1 MWKECKERPRL
12 GRRKLPTYASIN
24 PRGEIVLN
32 PTVFPLL
39 EGWNYVSLHYDSETG
54 QPAITRPSWTGRIY
68 SVKKF
73 GRRGRLRVIRAM
85 RFLRHFSLQIDQTLT
100 FTEIHQHPGP
110 TLILNLRTATAAC
123 RHVDRKATPS
133 PHRGS

>member
-1 MWKECKERPRL
+1 MWKEHKERPRP
-12 GRRKLPTYASIN
+12 GRRKLQPYASIN

-39 EGWNYVSLHYDSETG
+39 EGWNYVSVHYDDQTA
-54 QPAITRPSWTGRIY
+54 QIAITRPTSTGRIY
-68 SVKKF
+68 NVKKI
-73 GRRGRLRVIRAM
+73 GRRGRLRVIRAK
-85 RFLRHFSLQIDQTLT
+85 RFLNHFALQIEQTLT